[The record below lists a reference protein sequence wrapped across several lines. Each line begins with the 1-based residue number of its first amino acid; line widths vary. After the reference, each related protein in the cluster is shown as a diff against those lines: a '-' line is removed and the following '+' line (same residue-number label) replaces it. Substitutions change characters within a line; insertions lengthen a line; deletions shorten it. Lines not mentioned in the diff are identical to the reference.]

1 MNEEKLIMINGV
13 IDEAN
18 GINIINQLQEIVNQ
32 VEAIVMYND
41 NCRYGHMVKP
51 TPSLK
56 IIINSPGGSVAY
68 GTSIISM
75 IEDLKDMGCLVI
87 TIAQFAYSMGFCI
100 WMSGDLRY
108 FGNDKL
114 STVMHHQCSAGTIGT
129 LTEMQNDIDEYKKQE
144 VALNEYI
151 AERSNMT
158 LELQEQHKHENWFI
172 RHDEAV
178 ELGLI
183 NEDIK
188 KTGYYKQLQEQGIVP
203 KEVEDKKEEVKE
215 EIGEVG
221 EEASNDVKEEIG
233 EVGEE
238 ASNDVKERKE
248 DMSYIKEMISN
259 CDGNCGICEYFE
271 ECGGELLWLIKED
284 KLDELIEALRDEDEL
299 DELIE
304 ALRDEDELDELIEVL
319 QDTECDC
326 DGSCEE
332 CTCHK
337 SDEEDDE

>member
-1 MNEEKLIMINGV
+1 MEEKVILINGA
-13 IDEAN
+13 IDEVN
-18 GINIINQLQEIVNQ
+18 SINIINQLQELVTQ
-32 VEAIVMYND
+32 CEAIYMHND
-41 NCRYGHMVKP
+41 NCRYTHMIKP
-51 TPSLK
+51 MPSLK
-56 IIINSPGGSVAY
+56 LVISSPGGYVVY
-68 GTSIISM
+68 GMTIMSY
-75 IEDLKDMGCLVI
+75 IEDLKDMGVLV
-87 TIAQFAYSMGFCI
+87 TTVCNFAYSMGFMI
-100 WMSGDLRY
+100 FMAGDLRY
-108 FGNDKL
+108 FANEKFSRVL
-114 STVMHHQCSAGTIGT
+114 HHQCSGVAQGR
-129 LTEMQNDIDEYKKQE
+129 LTDMENDYKIAKEDERIM
-144 VALNEYI
+144 NEYI
-151 AERSNMT
+151 AERSKLT
-158 LELQEQHKHENWFI
+158 LEIQEAHKHEDWVI
-172 RHDEAV
+172 RYDEAV
-178 ELGLI
+178 ELGLV

-188 KTGYYKQLQEQGIVP
+188 NTDYYKRLQEQGIVP

-284 KLDELIEALRDEDEL
+284 KLDELIKELKL

-304 ALRDEDELDELIEVL
+304 ALEKDEDE
-319 QDTECDC
+319 CNC

>member
-114 STVMHHQCSAGTIGT
+114 STVMHHQASAGTIGT

-221 EEASNDVKEEIG
+221 EEASNDVKE
-233 EVGEE
+233 VTT
-238 ASNDVKERKE
+238 KEE
-248 DMSYIKEMISN
+248 DMSYIIEMIDN
-259 CDGNCGICEYFE
+259 CDQNCGKCDYWE

-284 KLDELIEALRDEDEL
+284 KLDELIEELEL

-304 ALRDEDELDELIEVL
+304 ALEKDEDE
-319 QDTECDC
+319 CNC
-326 DGSCEE
+326 DGNCEE
-332 CTCHK
+332 CTCGK
-337 SDEEDDE
+337 CNKDEE

>member
-13 IDEAN
+13 IDETN

-108 FGNDKL
+108 FGNNKL

-151 AERSNMT
+151 AERSKMT

-172 RHDEAV
+172 RYDEAV
-178 ELGLI
+178 ELELI

-188 KTGYYKQLQEQGIVP
+188 KTGYYKQLQDQGIVP

-238 ASNDVKERKE
+238 ASNDVKEVATKEE
-248 DMSYIKEMISN
+248 DMSYIMEMLGN
-259 CDGNCGICEYFE
+259 CDGNCGICDYWED
-271 ECGGELLWLIKED
+271 CGGELLWLIKED
-284 KLDELIEALRDEDEL
+284 RV
-299 DELIE
+299 
-304 ALRDEDELDELIEVL
+304 DELIEVL

-332 CTCHK
+332 CKCGK
-337 SDEEDDE
+337 CNKDEE

>member
-41 NCRYGHMVKP
+41 NCRYGHMIKP

-108 FGNDKL
+108 FGNNKL
-114 STVMHHQCSAGTIGT
+114 STVMHHQASAGTVGT

-151 AERSNMT
+151 AERSKMT

-172 RHDEAV
+172 RYDEAV
-178 ELGLI
+178 ELELI

-221 EEASNDVKEEIG
+221 EEASNDVKEEID
-233 EVGEE
+233 EVEE
-238 ASNDVKERKE
+238 KASYDVKERKE

-304 ALRDEDELDELIEVL
+304 ALEKG
-319 QDTECDC
+319 ECDC

-332 CTCHK
+332 CKCGK
-337 SDEEDDE
+337 DKDEE

>member
-13 IDEAN
+13 LDENNA
-18 GINIINQLQEIVNQ
+18 INIINQLQEIVNQ

-100 WMSGDLRY
+100 WMSRDLRY
-108 FGNDKL
+108 FGNNKL

-151 AERSNMT
+151 AERSKMT

-172 RHDEAV
+172 RYDEAV
-178 ELGLI
+178 ELELI

-203 KEVEDKKEEVKE
+203 KEVEDKKEKVKE

-238 ASNDVKERKE
+238 ASNDVKEVATKEE
-248 DMSYIKEMISN
+248 DMSYIKEMLGN
-259 CDGNCGICEYFE
+259 CDGNCGICDYWED
-271 ECGGELLWLIKED
+271 CGGELLWLIKED
-284 KLDELIEALRDEDEL
+284 RVDELIKELKLDELIEALEKDEDE
-299 DELIE
+299 
-304 ALRDEDELDELIEVL
+304 
-319 QDTECDC
+319 CNC

>member
-13 IDEAN
+13 LDENNA
-18 GINIINQLQEIVNQ
+18 INIINQLQDIVNQ

-100 WMSGDLRY
+100 WMAGDLRY

-203 KEVEDKKEEVKE
+203 KEVEDEKEKVKE

-221 EEASNDVKEEIG
+221 EEASNDVKE
-233 EVGEE
+233 VTT
-238 ASNDVKERKE
+238 KEE
-248 DMSYIKEMISN
+248 DMSYIMEMLGN
-259 CDGNCGICEYFE
+259 CDGNCGICDYWED
-271 ECGGELLWLIKED
+271 CGGELLWLIKED
-284 KLDELIEALRDEDEL
+284 RVDELIEA
-299 DELIE
+299 
-304 ALRDEDELDELIEVL
+304 L

-326 DGSCEE
+326 DGKCEN
-332 CTCHK
+332 CTCHE
-337 SDEEDDE
+337 SSEEDNE

>member
-13 IDEAN
+13 LDENNA
-18 GINIINQLQEIVNQ
+18 INIINQLQEIVNQ

-203 KEVEDKKEEVKE
+203 KEVEDEKEKVKE

-284 KLDELIEALRDEDEL
+284 KLDELIEALRDEDKL

-304 ALRDEDELDELIEVL
+304 ALEKG
-319 QDTECDC
+319 ECDC

-332 CTCHK
+332 CTYGKCNK
-337 SDEEDDE
+337 DEE

>member
-13 IDEAN
+13 IDETN

-221 EEASNDVKEEIG
+221 EEASNDVKE
-233 EVGEE
+233 VTT
-238 ASNDVKERKE
+238 KEE
-248 DMSYIKEMISN
+248 DMSYIMEMIDN
-259 CDGNCGICEYFE
+259 CDQNCGKCDYWE

-284 KLDELIEALRDEDEL
+284 KLDELIEELEL

-304 ALRDEDELDELIEVL
+304 ALEKDEDE
-319 QDTECDC
+319 CNC

-332 CTCHK
+332 CTCGK
-337 SDEEDDE
+337 CNKDEE

>member
-13 IDEAN
+13 IDETN

-108 FGNDKL
+108 FGNNKL

-221 EEASNDVKEEIG
+221 EEASNDVKEVATKDEDIEFIMEII
-233 EVGEE
+233 E
-238 ASNDVKERKE
+238 
-248 DMSYIKEMISN
+248 N
-259 CDGNCGICEYFE
+259 CDGNCGQCYYWE
-271 ECGGELLWLIKED
+271 ECGGELLWLKKED
-284 KLDELIEALRDEDEL
+284 KLDYLMKS
-299 DELIE
+299 
-304 ALRDEDELDELIEVL
+304 L

-332 CTCHK
+332 CKCGK
-337 SDEEDDE
+337 CNKDEE

>member
-13 IDEAN
+13 IDETN

-108 FGNDKL
+108 FGNNKL

-151 AERSNMT
+151 AERSKMT

-172 RHDEAV
+172 RYDEAV
-178 ELGLI
+178 ELELI

-284 KLDELIEALRDEDEL
+284 KLDELIEALRDEDKL

-304 ALRDEDELDELIEVL
+304 ALEKG
-319 QDTECDC
+319 ECDC

-332 CTCHK
+332 CTCGK
-337 SDEEDDE
+337 CNKDEE

>member
-18 GINIINQLQEIVNQ
+18 AINIINQLQEIVNQ

-41 NCRYGHMVKP
+41 NCRYGHMIKP

-108 FGNDKL
+108 FGNNKL

-151 AERSNMT
+151 AERSKMT

-172 RHDEAV
+172 RYDEAV
-178 ELGLI
+178 ELELI

-203 KEVEDKKEEVKE
+203 KEVEDKKEKVKE

-238 ASNDVKERKE
+238 ASNDVKEVTTKE
-248 DMSYIKEMISN
+248 EDTSYIMEMLGN
-259 CDGNCGICEYFE
+259 CDGNCGICDYWE

-284 KLDELIEALRDEDEL
+284 KLDELIEVLRDEDKL

-304 ALRDEDELDELIEVL
+304 ALEKDEN
-319 QDTECDC
+319 ECDC

-332 CTCHK
+332 CTCDK
-337 SDEEDDE
+337 CNKDEE

>member
-13 IDEAN
+13 IDENN
-18 GINIINQLQEIVNQ
+18 GINIINQLQDIVNQ

-41 NCRYGHMVKP
+41 NCRYGHMIKP

-100 WMSGDLRY
+100 WMAGDLRY
-108 FGNDKL
+108 FGNNKL

-203 KEVEDKKEEVKE
+203 KEVEDEKEKVKE

-238 ASNDVKERKE
+238 ASNDVKEVTTKEE
-248 DMSYIKEMISN
+248 DMSYIMEMIGN
-259 CDGNCGICEYFE
+259 CDGNCGICDYWED
-271 ECGGELLWLIKED
+271 CGGELLWLIKED
-284 KLDELIEALRDEDEL
+284 RVDELIEA
-299 DELIE
+299 
-304 ALRDEDELDELIEVL
+304 L

-332 CTCHK
+332 CKCGK
-337 SDEEDDE
+337 CNKDEE

>member
-13 IDEAN
+13 IDENNA
-18 GINIINQLQEIVNQ
+18 INIINQLQEIVNQ

-41 NCRYGHMVKP
+41 NCRYGHMIKP

-100 WMSGDLRY
+100 WMAGDLRY

-114 STVMHHQCSAGTIGT
+114 STVMHHQASAGTVGT

-151 AERSNMT
+151 AERSKMT

-172 RHDEAV
+172 RYDEAV
-178 ELGLI
+178 ELELI

-221 EEASNDVKEEIG
+221 EEASNDVKEEID
-233 EVGEE
+233 EVEE
-238 ASNDVKERKE
+238 KASYDVKERKE

-304 ALRDEDELDELIEVL
+304 ALEKG
-319 QDTECDC
+319 ECDC

-332 CTCHK
+332 CKCGK
-337 SDEEDDE
+337 CNKDEE

>member
-13 IDEAN
+13 IDETN

-108 FGNDKL
+108 FGNNKL

-221 EEASNDVKEEIG
+221 EEASNDVKE
-233 EVGEE
+233 VTT
-238 ASNDVKERKE
+238 KEE
-248 DMSYIKEMISN
+248 DMSYIIEMIDN
-259 CDGNCGICEYFE
+259 CDQNCGKCDYWE

-284 KLDELIEALRDEDEL
+284 KLDELIEELEL

-304 ALRDEDELDELIEVL
+304 ALEKDEDE
-319 QDTECDC
+319 CNC

-332 CTCHK
+332 CTCGK
-337 SDEEDDE
+337 CNKDEE

>member
-13 IDEAN
+13 LDENNA
-18 GINIINQLQEIVNQ
+18 INIINQLQEIVNQ

-108 FGNDKL
+108 FGNNKL

-221 EEASNDVKEEIG
+221 EEASNDVKE
-233 EVGEE
+233 VTT
-238 ASNDVKERKE
+238 KEE
-248 DMSYIKEMISN
+248 DMDLIKEMLSN
-259 CDGNCGICEYFE
+259 CDGNCGICDYWE
-271 ECGGELLWLIKED
+271 ECGGELLWLKKEGQFDAIKYELLKED
-284 KLDELIEALRDEDEL
+284 ED
-299 DELIE
+299 
-304 ALRDEDELDELIEVL
+304 
-319 QDTECDC
+319 ECDC

-332 CTCHK
+332 CKCGK
-337 SDEEDDE
+337 CNKDEE

>member
-13 IDEAN
+13 IDETN

-151 AERSNMT
+151 AERSKMT

-172 RHDEAV
+172 RYDEAV
-178 ELGLI
+178 ELELI

-221 EEASNDVKEEIG
+221 EEASNDVKE
-233 EVGEE
+233 V
-238 ASNDVKERKE
+238 ATKEE
-248 DMSYIKEMISN
+248 DMSYIMEMLGN
-259 CDGNCGICEYFE
+259 CDGNCGICDYWED
-271 ECGGELLWLIKED
+271 CGGELLWLIKED
-284 KLDELIEALRDEDEL
+284 RVDELIKELKLDELIEALEKDEDE
-299 DELIE
+299 
-304 ALRDEDELDELIEVL
+304 
-319 QDTECDC
+319 CNC

-332 CTCHK
+332 CTCDK
-337 SDEEDDE
+337 CNKDEE

>member
-203 KEVEDKKEEVKE
+203 KEVEDKKEKVKE

-304 ALRDEDELDELIEVL
+304 VL

>member
-13 IDEAN
+13 IDETN

-108 FGNDKL
+108 FGNNKL

-151 AERSNMT
+151 AERSKMT

-172 RHDEAV
+172 RYDEAV
-178 ELGLI
+178 ELELI

-188 KTGYYKQLQEQGIVP
+188 KTGYYKQLQEQGVLP
-203 KEVEDKKEEVKE
+203 KEVEDKKEKVKE

-238 ASNDVKERKE
+238 ASNDVKEVATKEE
-248 DMSYIKEMISN
+248 DMSYIIEMIDN
-259 CDGNCGICEYFE
+259 CDQNCGKCDYWE

-284 KLDELIEALRDEDEL
+284 KLDELIETLEL
-299 DELIE
+299 DKLIE
-304 ALRDEDELDELIEVL
+304 ALEKDEDD
-319 QDTECDC
+319 CNC
-326 DGSCEE
+326 DGSCAE

>member
-108 FGNDKL
+108 FGNNKL

-238 ASNDVKERKE
+238 ASNDVKEVTTKE
-248 DMSYIKEMISN
+248 EDTSYIMEMLGN
-259 CDGNCGICEYFE
+259 CDGNCGICDYWED
-271 ECGGELLWLIKED
+271 CGGELLWLIKED
-284 KLDELIEALRDEDEL
+284 KLDELIEVLRDENK
-299 DELIE
+299 
-304 ALRDEDELDELIEVL
+304 LDELIEVL

-332 CTCHK
+332 CKCGK
-337 SDEEDDE
+337 CNKDEE

>member
-13 IDEAN
+13 IDETN

-108 FGNDKL
+108 FGNNKL

-151 AERSNMT
+151 AERSKMT

-172 RHDEAV
+172 RYDEAV
-178 ELGLI
+178 ELELI

-203 KEVEDKKEEVKE
+203 KEVEDKKEKVKE
-215 EIGEVG
+215 EIDEVG
-221 EEASNDVKEEIG
+221 EEASNDVKE
-233 EVGEE
+233 V
-238 ASNDVKERKE
+238 ATKEE
-248 DMSYIKEMISN
+248 DMSYIMEMLGN
-259 CDGNCGICEYFE
+259 CDGNCGICDYWED
-271 ECGGELLWLIKED
+271 CGGELLWLIKED
-284 KLDELIEALRDEDEL
+284 RVDELIEELEL
-299 DELIE
+299 DKLIE
-304 ALRDEDELDELIEVL
+304 ALEKDED
-319 QDTECDC
+319 ECDC

>member
-18 GINIINQLQEIVNQ
+18 GINIINQLQDIVNQ

-108 FGNDKL
+108 FGNNKL

-151 AERSNMT
+151 AERSKMT

-172 RHDEAV
+172 RYDEAV
-178 ELGLI
+178 ELELI

-221 EEASNDVKEEIG
+221 EEASNDVKEEID
-233 EVGEE
+233 EVEE
-238 ASNDVKERKE
+238 KASYDVKEVTTKEE
-248 DMSYIKEMISN
+248 DMSYIKEMLSN
-259 CDGNCGICEYFE
+259 CDGNCGICDYWE
-271 ECGGELLWLIKED
+271 ECGGELLWLMKEY
-284 KLDELIEALRDEDEL
+284 KLDELIEEYEL

-304 ALRDEDELDELIEVL
+304 ELKEDED
-319 QDTECDC
+319 ECDC
-326 DGSCEE
+326 DGKCEN

>member
-18 GINIINQLQEIVNQ
+18 GINIINQLQDIVNQ

-108 FGNDKL
+108 FGNNKL

-158 LELQEQHKHENWFI
+158 LELQAQHKHENWFI

-203 KEVEDKKEEVKE
+203 KEVEDKKEKVKE

-221 EEASNDVKEEIG
+221 EEASNDVKEEID
-233 EVGEE
+233 EVEE
-238 ASNDVKERKE
+238 KASYDVKEVTTKEE
-248 DMSYIKEMISN
+248 DMSYIMEMIDN
-259 CDGNCGICEYFE
+259 CDQNCGKCDYWE

-284 KLDELIEALRDEDEL
+284 KLDELIEALEKD
-299 DELIE
+299 
-304 ALRDEDELDELIEVL
+304 
-319 QDTECDC
+319 ECDC
-326 DGSCEE
+326 DGKCEN

>member
-13 IDEAN
+13 IDETN

-108 FGNDKL
+108 FGNNKL

-158 LELQEQHKHENWFI
+158 LELQEKNKHENWFI

-178 ELGLI
+178 ELELI

-203 KEVEDKKEEVKE
+203 KEVEDEKEKVKE

-238 ASNDVKERKE
+238 ASNDVKEVATKEE
-248 DMSYIKEMISN
+248 DMSYIMEMLGN
-259 CDGNCGICEYFE
+259 CDGNCGICDYWE

-304 ALRDEDELDELIEVL
+304 ALEKDED
-319 QDTECDC
+319 ECDC
-326 DGSCEE
+326 DGTCEE
-332 CTCHK
+332 CTCDK
-337 SDEEDDE
+337 CNKDEE

>member
-13 IDEAN
+13 LDENNA
-18 GINIINQLQEIVNQ
+18 INIINQLQDIVNQ

-41 NCRYGHMVKP
+41 NCRYGHMIKP

-108 FGNDKL
+108 FGNNKL
-114 STVMHHQCSAGTIGT
+114 STVMHHQASAGTVGT

-151 AERSNMT
+151 AERSKMT

-172 RHDEAV
+172 RYDEAV
-178 ELGLI
+178 ELELI

-304 ALRDEDELDELIEVL
+304 ALEKG
-319 QDTECDC
+319 ECEC

-332 CTCHK
+332 CKCGK
-337 SDEEDDE
+337 DKDEE

>member
-13 IDEAN
+13 IDETN

-108 FGNDKL
+108 FGNNKL

-151 AERSNMT
+151 AERSKMT

-172 RHDEAV
+172 RYDEAV
-178 ELGLI
+178 ELELI

-188 KTGYYKQLQEQGIVP
+188 KTGYYKQLQDQGIVP

-221 EEASNDVKEEIG
+221 EEASNDVKE
-233 EVGEE
+233 VTTKEE
-238 ASNDVKERKE
+238 DK
-248 DMSYIKEMISN
+248 SYIMEMLGN
-259 CDGNCGICEYFE
+259 CDGNCGICDYWED
-271 ECGGELLWLIKED
+271 CGGELLWLIKED
-284 KLDELIEALRDEDEL
+284 RVDELIKELKLDELIEALEKDEDE
-299 DELIE
+299 
-304 ALRDEDELDELIEVL
+304 
-319 QDTECDC
+319 CNC

-332 CTCHK
+332 CTCDK
-337 SDEEDDE
+337 CNKDEE

>member
-13 IDEAN
+13 LDENNA
-18 GINIINQLQEIVNQ
+18 INIINQLQEIVNQ

-203 KEVEDKKEEVKE
+203 KEVEDKKEKVKE

-221 EEASNDVKEEIG
+221 EEASNDVKE
-233 EVGEE
+233 VTT
-238 ASNDVKERKE
+238 KEE
-248 DMSYIKEMISN
+248 DMSYIMEMIDN
-259 CDGNCGICEYFE
+259 CDQNCGKCDYWE

-284 KLDELIEALRDEDEL
+284 KLDELIEALEKDED
-299 DELIE
+299 
-304 ALRDEDELDELIEVL
+304 
-319 QDTECDC
+319 ECDC

-332 CTCHK
+332 CTCDK
-337 SDEEDDE
+337 CNKDEE

>member
-13 IDEAN
+13 IDETN

-151 AERSNMT
+151 AERSKMT

-221 EEASNDVKEEIG
+221 EEASNDVKE
-233 EVGEE
+233 VTTKEE
-238 ASNDVKERKE
+238 DT
-248 DMSYIKEMISN
+248 SYIMEMLGN
-259 CDGNCGICEYFE
+259 CDGNCGICDYWED
-271 ECGGELLWLIKED
+271 CGGELLWLIKED
-284 KLDELIEALRDEDEL
+284 RVDELIKELKLDELIEALEKDEDE
-299 DELIE
+299 
-304 ALRDEDELDELIEVL
+304 
-319 QDTECDC
+319 CNC

-332 CTCHK
+332 CECGK
-337 SDEEDDE
+337 DKDEE